1 MPGPVTRW
9 QVRRRRDMPL
19 DAARYP
25 DGMDAEGHRTEAVE
39 AYNRAWALLGAEHRT
54 ADQDAYLLTAAFTSR
69 HHWQEVG
76 GAQQWIVADWMV
88 SRAAAAVGLG
98 ELSLLFAERAYGAA
112 LEDGTDWLE
121 ASAAEGVARAFAAA
135 GDLGQRDAWCAVAVG
150 LVTAIGNK
158 ENRAVVAG
166 QLAET
171 AGYRPP

>member
-1 MPGPVTRW
+1 MVPIHRAVD
-9 QVRRRRDMPL
+9 RRDAGYPDPM
-19 DAARYP
+19 DAAAHR
-25 DGMDAEGHRTEAVE
+25 AEAIET
-39 AYNRAWALLGAEHRT
+39 YNRAWALLGTDPRS
-54 ADQDAYLLTAAFTSR
+54 ADQDAELLTAAFTSR
-69 HHWQEVG
+69 HHWSSVG

-88 SRAAAAVGLG
+88 SRAAAAVGMGQLA
-98 ELSLLFAERAYGAA
+98 LLFAERAYGAA

-158 ENRAVVAG
+158 ETRAVVAG

-171 AGYRPP
+171 AGYRPPGGR

>member
-1 MPGPVTRW
+1 
-9 QVRRRRDMPL
+9 
-19 DAARYP
+19 
-25 DGMDAEGHRTEAVE
+25 MDAEGHRTEAVE
-39 AYNRAWALLGAEHRT
+39 AYNRAWELLGTEHAHGR
-54 ADQDAYLLTAAFTSR
+54 R
-69 HHWQEVG
+69 G
-76 GAQQWIVADWMV
+76 R
-88 SRAAAAVGLG
+88 RAAHRRLHLAPPLAGGGRRPAVDRRRLDGVACRRAPSGLG
-98 ELSLLFAERAYGAA
+98 ELALLFAERAYGAA

>member
-1 MPGPVTRW
+1 
-9 QVRRRRDMPL
+9 
-19 DAARYP
+19 
-25 DGMDAEGHRTEAVE
+25 MDAEGHRTEAVE
-39 AYNRAWALLGAEHRT
+39 AYNRAWALLGTDHRT
-54 ADQDAYLLTAAFTSR
+54 ADQDADLLTAAFTSR

-88 SRAAAAVGLG
+88 SAGRRRRRHGRARPPVRRAGLRRG
-98 ELSLLFAERAYGAA
+98 RWRTAPTGSRPRPPK
-112 LEDGTDWLE
+112 
-121 ASAAEGVARAFAAA
+121 GVARAFAAA

>member
-1 MPGPVTRW
+1 
-9 QVRRRRDMPL
+9 
-19 DAARYP
+19 
-25 DGMDAEGHRTEAVE
+25 MDAGGHRAQAVE
-39 AYNRAWALLGAEHRT
+39 AYHQAWALLEADHRT
-54 ADQDAYLLTAAFTSR
+54 ADEDADLLTAAFTSR
-69 HHWQEVG
+69 HHWQAAG

-98 ELSLLFAERAYGAA
+98 ELALLFAERAYGAA
-112 LEDGTDWLE
+112 LDDGTDWLV

>member
-1 MPGPVTRW
+1 MPRPGPGGGFA
-9 QVRRRRDMPL
+9 RRCAVVV
-19 DAARYP
+19 DAAGYP

-39 AYNRAWALLGAEHRT
+39 AYNRAWALLGTDHRT
-54 ADQDAYLLTAAFTSR
+54 ADQDADLLTAAFTSR

-98 ELSLLFAERAYGAA
+98 ELALLFAERAYGAA
-112 LEDGTDWLE
+112 VEDGTDWLE